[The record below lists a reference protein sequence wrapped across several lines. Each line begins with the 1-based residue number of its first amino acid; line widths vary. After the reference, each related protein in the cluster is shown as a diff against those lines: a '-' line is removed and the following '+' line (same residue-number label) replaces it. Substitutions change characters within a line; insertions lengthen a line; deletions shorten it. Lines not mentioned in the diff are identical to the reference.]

1 MKRLLIRILSKVLKI
16 NPYMMRKSF
25 QVFKDDFKNEKRT
38 SLSQKIWAYRRG
50 FTSSKIID
58 YGLKE
63 ENYSKYLSDLDYYR
77 LFPLNNHYVMWINDK
92 LTTKYVLSKY
102 NEHLPGYYFYLK
114 NGDVLPSV
122 DSLPKDELSAHSI
135 LDLLKTKGILAFK
148 QESGSL
154 GVGFYKVEYIENVI
168 YVNGEISDEDKLIN
182 LIGSLDGYL
191 VTEFLKAHEDIDNI
205 HPGTANT
212 LRLTVI
218 KDGDQPAQ
226 LTNAFIRFGTSE
238 TKGVDN
244 ASAGGLF
251 SIIDIEEGTF
261 KTGHRFINRELVDY
275 DIHPDTNVAIE
286 ALIPRWEST
295 VDKVLEVA
303 DYIGQLSWLGFDVVI
318 TDDGFKILEINSH
331 QDISWYQYYYPLLEN
346 NPASGFLK
354 LKLKENHLAYSEH
367 IVE

>member
-58 YGLKE
+58 YGLNE
-63 ENYSKYLSDLDYYR
+63 ENYKKYLSDLDYYR
-77 LFPLNNHYVMWINDK
+77 LFPLNNNYVMWINDK

-102 NEHLPGYYFYLK
+102 NDYLPGYYFYIK
-114 NGDVLPSV
+114 KGKVLPSI
-122 DSLPKDELSAHSI
+122 DSVENDKLSVNSI
-135 LDLLKTKGILAFK
+135 IDLLKTKGSLAFK

-154 GVGFYKVEYIENVI
+154 GAGFYKVEYIENIV
-168 YVNGEISDEDKLIN
+168 YVNGEVTDEDKLIN

-191 VTEFLKAHEDIDNI
+191 VTEFLKAHEVIDNI

-212 LRLTVI
+212 LRLTVV

-261 KTGHRFINRELVDY
+261 KTGHRFINRELADY
-275 DIHPDTNVAIE
+275 DKHPDTNVPIE
-286 ALIPRWEST
+286 ALLPNWEPI
-295 VDKVLEVA
+295 VDKVLEIA
-303 DYIGQLSWLGFDVVI
+303 DYLGQLSWLGFDVVI

-331 QDISWYQYYYPLLEN
+331 QDISWYQHFYPLLED
-346 NPASGFLK
+346 NPASEFLNK
-354 LKLKENHLAYSEH
+354 KLKEKSLL
-367 IVE
+367 